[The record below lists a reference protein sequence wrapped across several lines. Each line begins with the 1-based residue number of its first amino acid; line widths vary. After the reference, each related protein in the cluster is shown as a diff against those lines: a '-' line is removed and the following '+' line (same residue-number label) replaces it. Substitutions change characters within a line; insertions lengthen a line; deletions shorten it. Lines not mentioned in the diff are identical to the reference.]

1 MLEDAAPI
9 EFISRI
15 AALNVDSA
23 LALALRNARDEL
35 EKILKDKNRHPAT
48 YNHYFTTTIQK
59 MRQRK
64 HQQIAKQASKASE
77 VCVYDS
83 DDNVETH
90 IDPHKLA
97 EAMERAIELDM
108 DAFSSQE
115 ALDIERAYYKDEIK
129 YFVNAVTKAVIE
141 RHLVEPLPDMIL
153 SPLFVTQMTEKEIGF
168 VAAESPE
175 TTQQRAHLKSRK
187 LMLEKGLETFR
198 DAMGGLKR

>member
-1 MLEDAAPI
+1 M

-15 AALNVDSA
+15 TAFNVDSA
-23 LALALRNARDEL
+23 LALALTNARGEL
-35 EKILKDKNRHPAT
+35 EKIIKDKNRHPAT

-90 IDPHKLA
+90 IDPQKLA
-97 EAMERAIELDM
+97 EAMERTIELDM
-108 DAFSSQE
+108 DVFSSQE

-129 YFVNAVTKAVIE
+129 YFVNAVAKAVIE

-153 SPLFVTQMTEKEIGF
+153 SPRIIARMTEKEIES

-175 TTQQRAHLKSRK
+175 TTQQRAHLESRK
-187 LMLEKGLETFR
+187 LMLQKGLETFR
-198 DAMGGLKR
+198 DAMSGLKR